1 MDMSQHGRSGYRP
14 FFLCPISL
22 EIMEDPVTV
31 ATGVSYD
38 RRSISR
44 WLADHDTCP
53 VTNQRLTDLTLT
65 PNSTLLRLI
74 RSWSTTTTIAAFV
87 SFPELSEILRDLRD
101 RSVHSDGKLRALKKI
116 KTLLLRGADAGGCV
130 DTLLS
135 MEEAGVTSLVAS
147 LLICEPS
154 SYSEI
159 TDELNVLIDEAAV
172 TLHLLKPSSETL
184 KVVSERNEGELIASL
199 ASLLQRGSYQG
210 RVGAALLLS
219 SIFEVVGEELKSR
232 LPSDVIEAAVEV
244 LKDQNASR
252 RTTMALLTV
261 LLEVLPRGDNRCK
274 AVETGL
280 VEVMVELLVEDGA
293 VDKRK
298 CEVMLAVL
306 ENMCRTAE
314 GRAEL
319 VAHPAGLAAVAARL
333 VGVSSEVTE
342 WAVRVLVLV
351 CRNCGGDAVAEELMQ
366 VGGVTRLF
374 AMVQMDGDRMTKMMA
389 KKILAMHMKKWS
401 KSPCFPSYCLP

>member
-1 MDMSQHGRSGYRP
+1 MNVFDHGRNGIPP

-44 WLADHDTCP
+44 WLAEHDTCP

-65 PNSTLLRLI
+65 PNATLLRLI
-74 RSWSTTTTIAAFV
+74 RSWSTTTTNAAFV

-101 RSVHSDGKLRALKKI
+101 QSVRSDVKLRALKKI
-116 KTLLLRGADAGGCV
+116 RTLLLRGADGGCV

-135 MEEAGVTSLVAS
+135 MEEAGATSLVAS
-147 LLICEPS
+147 LLISKPS
-154 SYSEI
+154 SPLEI
-159 TDELNVLIDEAAV
+159 TDDFNVLIDEAAV
-172 TLHLLKPSSETL
+172 TLHLLEPSSETL
-184 KVVSERNEGELIASL
+184 KVVSERNDGELIASL
-199 ASLLQRGSYQG
+199 GSLLRRGSYQG

-219 SIFEVVGEELKSR
+219 SIFEVVGEEFKSR

-244 LKDQNASR
+244 LKDQNASH
-252 RTTMALLTV
+252 RTTMALLAV
-261 LLEVLPRGDNRCK
+261 LLEVLPRGNNRWK
-274 AVETGL
+274 AVETG
-280 VEVMVELLVEDGA
+280 VVDVMVELLVEEGA

-298 CEVMLAVL
+298 CEAMLAVL
-306 ENMCRTAE
+306 EVVCGMAE

-333 VGVSSEVTE
+333 MGVSSAVTE
-342 WAVRVLVLV
+342 RAVRVLGLV

-366 VGGVTRLF
+366 VGGVERLC
-374 AMVQMDGDRMTKMMA
+374 AMVQVEGNRRTRETA